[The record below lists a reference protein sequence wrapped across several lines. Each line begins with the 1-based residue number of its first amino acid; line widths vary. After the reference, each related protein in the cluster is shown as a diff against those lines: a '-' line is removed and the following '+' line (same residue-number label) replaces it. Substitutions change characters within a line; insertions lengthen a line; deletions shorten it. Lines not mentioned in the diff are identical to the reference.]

1 MAESDTER
9 ALRYRNSAQHISIDA
24 QSVANRTDREVLLR
38 IAADFDAL
46 AEDIERA
53 AKH

>member
-1 MAESDTER
+1 MAETDAER
-9 ALRYRNSAQHISIDA
+9 ALRYRNSAEHIRIEAVSIENENER
-24 QSVANRTDREVLLR
+24 VGLLR